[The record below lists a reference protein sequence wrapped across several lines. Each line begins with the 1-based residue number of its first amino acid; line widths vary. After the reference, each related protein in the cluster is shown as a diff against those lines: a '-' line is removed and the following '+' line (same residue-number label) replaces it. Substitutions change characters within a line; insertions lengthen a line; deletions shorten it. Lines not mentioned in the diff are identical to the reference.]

1 MLLICKLKRLE
12 KRPSTLG
19 VGRQSAFGAPLYAI
33 CCCALNSFGMQALEP
48 KQEAAALVAVDLEV
62 TALQQ
67 APAAKE
73 QTALQNEGG
82 PPPVG
87 STSIIKQPTGKQL
100 VVSCPSAVEQVSG
113 RTACLDVW

>member
-1 MLLICKLKRLE
+1 
-12 KRPSTLG
+12 
-19 VGRQSAFGAPLYAI
+19 
-33 CCCALNSFGMQALEP
+33 MQALEP

-73 QTALQNEGG
+73 QTALQNHEGG

-87 STSIIKQPTGKQL
+87 STSIIMQPPGKQL

-113 RTACLDVW
+113 RTACLDA